1 MLEGSQTVVR
11 RFVAI
16 GDSLTEGVGDP
27 RGPGLGGWADRLAE
41 RLEREAPGL
50 EYANLA
56 VRGWRVRH
64 VRRHQ
69 LAPALDLRPDLV
81 SVMAG
86 ANDAFGP
93 GLDLARVEE
102 DFDAVVGALTASGA
116 RVLTGTIPDLTASWP
131 IPGLVTAPVRARFAA
146 VNEVVR
152 AVAARHGAL
161 LIDFWHD
168 PRTRG
173 PGTWSIDGIHP
184 SAHGH
189 AAIADAAAE
198 VLGLPPEGGPPVA
211 PAGLAALAARAAEV
225 RSLAPL
231 LGDVVLRPGLPRQRP
246 RPTVR
251 RAAGATRV
259 W

>member
-1 MLEGSQTVVR
+1 MLEQSQIPVR
-11 RFVAI
+11 RFVVV

-27 RGPGLGGWADRLAE
+27 RGAGLGGWADRLAA
-41 RLEREAPGL
+41 RLDRAAPGL

-56 VRGWRVRH
+56 VRGWCVRH

-69 LAPALDLRPDLV
+69 LAPALALRPDLV

-102 DFDAVVGALTASGA
+102 DLDAVVGAFTASGA
-116 RVLTGTIPDLTASWP
+116 RVLTGTLPDLTASWP
-131 IPGLVTAPVRARFAA
+131 LPALVTAPVRARFAA

-152 AVAARHGAL
+152 TVAARHDAL
-161 LIDFWHD
+161 LLDFWHD

-189 AAIADAAAE
+189 AAIADAVAE
-198 VLGLPPEGGPPVA
+198 LLGLPPVPGRPA
-211 PAGLAALAARAAEV
+211 PAGLPALAARAAEV
-225 RSLAPL
+225 RSLGAL
-231 LGDVVLRPGLPRQRP
+231 LGEVVLRPGLPRQRP
-246 RPTVR
+246 RPTSEDEA
-251 RAAGATRV
+251 RAARV